1 MMVDKTETFKG
12 TSVTKSLD
20 EAKAEQARKAYIA
33 LQPLIE
39 SKVEKVRLGDIAE
52 VFRGKAIT
60 KDLKK
65 PGEFLVL
72 NIVNIVS
79 GEINYE
85 NMESVD
91 WDDRKMKRHLLE
103 AGDLLI
109 TCRGTVVKIAVFE
122 DIGKKV
128 IASSNIIVVRL
139 KKGMSPRFLKLF
151 LESPVGETILKS
163 VMPFGP
169 VLNLSPGIITHLMIP
184 VLPMRKQEL
193 LVKQYEEELN
203 RYQEALR
210 KMNETWSIKKEQI
223 YKSILEV

>member
-1 MMVDKTETFKG
+1 MV
-12 TSVTKSLD
+12 
-20 EAKAEQARKAYIA
+20 AN
-33 LQPLIE
+33 IE
-39 SKVEKVRLGDIAE
+39 SSTPQLSIGDAIKLLNESNVEKVRLGDIAE

-65 PGEFLVL
+65 PGDFLVL
-72 NIVNIVS
+72 NIINIVS
-79 GEINYE
+79 GEINYA

-151 LESPVGETILKS
+151 LESPVGETLLKS
-163 VMPFGP
+163 VQIGGV
-169 VLNLSPGIITHLMIP
+169 VLNLNPFAVAELMIP
-184 VLPMRKQEL
+184 ILPMRKQQL
-193 LVKQYEEELN
+193 LVKQYEEEFN
-203 RYQEALR
+203 NYQEALR
-210 KMNETWSIKKEQI
+210 KLDETWSIKKEHI
-223 YKSILEV
+223 YKSILED

>member
-1 MMVDKTETFKG
+1 MV
-12 TSVTKSLD
+12 
-20 EAKAEQARKAYIA
+20 AN
-33 LQPLIE
+33 IE
-39 SKVEKVRLGDIAE
+39 SSTPQLSIGDAIKLLNESNVEKVRLGDIAE

-65 PGEFLVL
+65 PGDFLVL
-72 NIVNIVS
+72 NIINIVS
-79 GEINYE
+79 GEINYA

-109 TCRGTVVKIAVFE
+109 TCRGTQIKMAVFKHVS
-122 DIGKKV
+122 DKKV

-139 KKGMSPRFLKLF
+139 KKGMSPYFLKLF

-210 KMNETWSIKKEQI
+210 KLNETWSIKKEHI
-223 YKSILEV
+223 YKSILDV